1 MNKKGWGL
9 RVELAFL
16 LLFLVCLLL
25 ATIFLQK
32 LDIFGSGDKDFGS
45 FETSKYDYTILEN
58 KVSSSAKMY
67 YENVYPNGSND
78 TVIVSV
84 ETLKNSGYL
93 SDLSDNLNRDCKGY
107 AKILSNGNCVSYI
120 RCPFYKTT
128 GYSEDYE

>member
-16 LLFLVCLLL
+16 LLFLVCLLI
-25 ATIFLQK
+25 ATIGLQR
-32 LDIFGSGDKDFGS
+32 LDIFGGGDKDFEPDITNK
-45 FETSKYDYTILEN
+45 FDYTVLED
-58 KVSSSAKMY
+58 KVSASAKKY
-67 YENVYPNGSND
+67 YENIYPEGSTD

-93 SDLSDNLNRDCKGY
+93 TEISDNLNRECKGY
-107 AKILSNGNCVSYI
+107 AKILSNGTCVSYI
-120 RCPFYKTT
+120 RCPFYKTV